1 MNVVC
6 LVGNLTRDIEVKFTS
21 GGTAVASGSIAINEK
36 VKRGEQWVDEP
47 VYVELTFWGKQA
59 EVAGEYLSKGSK
71 ISVEGKLKLD
81 QWEDKQTG
89 DKRSKLGVKVSS
101 FNMLSPKSDSHNSHA
116 SQSSPKPSPKKV
128 EKVEEDDDND
138 VPF

>member
-6 LVGNLTRDIEVKFTS
+6 LVGNLTRDIEVKFTAS
-21 GGTAVASGSIAINEK
+21 GTAVASGSLAMNEK
-36 VKRGEQWVDEP
+36 VKRGEEWVDEP
-47 VYVELTFWGKQA
+47 IYVDLTFWGRQA
-59 EVAGEYLSKGSK
+59 EVAGEYLAKGSK

-89 DKRSKLGVKVSS
+89 DKRSKLGVKVVG
-101 FNMLSPKSDSHNSHA
+101 FNMLSPKSDSS
-116 SQSSPKPSPKKV
+116 SKSSPQPSPKKV